1 MYKLT
6 QLFLMWTLSLN
17 WEIIPFCYSEFYQFP
32 PVQARFRSWL
42 LLSAG
47 SVIFSS
53 LAFPLI
59 KVIAKFSFP
68 SCPSLPPNPF
78 TSMSDMSY
86 HVRSK
91 LPTHVD
97 QSSGIQFPPTSEAF
111 PLPIPTVSLQAPPN
125 PLAYLLQLALFLLPV
140 VRRSCQL
147 ACSLFFL
154 RKLDTLA
161 VPTT

>member
-1 MYKLT
+1 
-6 QLFLMWTLSLN
+6 
-17 WEIIPFCYSEFYQFP
+17 
-32 PVQARFRSWL
+32 
-42 LLSAG
+42 
-47 SVIFSS
+47 
-53 LAFPLI
+53 
-59 KVIAKFSFP
+59 
-68 SCPSLPPNPF
+68 
-78 TSMSDMSY
+78 MSDMSY

-91 LPTHVD
+91 LPAHVD

-111 PLPIPTVSLQAPPN
+111 PLPIPTVSLQAPPS

-140 VRRSCQL
+140 VLRSCQL